1 MMAMAPLSM
10 RTMPTRHAVNA
21 TEGSGASWP
30 RQAAATARDTDG
42 DTVLTALGPGGKK
55 GLTFTC

>member
-1 MMAMAPLSM
+1 MMAMAPPSM

-21 TEGSGASWP
+21 TAWSGASRL

-42 DTVLTALGPGGKK
+42 DTVLTAMGPVGK
-55 GLTFTC
+55 